1 VSYLIEKYIRDNV
14 KNPELSDVR
23 SALNNPATGIIDI
36 NFENQNV
43 AMIIATN
50 FLVEGTVAPGA
61 VTFTDATTNRII
73 VSSDI
78 VGFPGGGRTLGLF
91 FYIWNC
97 NRLNI
102 TANSLNFRFTVQY
115 QLVYGNREKTTSAE

>member
-1 VSYLIEKYIRDNV
+1 MSYLIEKYIRDNV

-23 SALNNPATGIIDI
+23 SQVDTAGVIEL

-43 AMIIATN
+43 AMIVATN
-50 FLVEGTVAPGA
+50 LNLNHTVAPGA
-61 VTFTDATTNRII
+61 VTLTDGTTNRTII
-73 VSSDI
+73 SLNL
-78 VGFPGGGRTLGLF
+78 GAFPQGGTIGLF
-91 FYIWNC
+91 FYFWNS

-102 TANSLNFRFTVQY
+102 TSNSLNYSFTVFY

>member
-1 VSYLIEKYIRDNV
+1 MSFLIEKYVRDNV

-23 SALNNPATGIIDI
+23 SALNDPATGIINL

-50 FLVEGTVAPGA
+50 FFVEGIVAPGA
-61 VTFTDATTNRII
+61 VIFTDGTTNRII
-73 VSSDI
+73 ISSD
-78 VGFPGGGRTLGLF
+78 VVAFPGNGRAIGLF
-91 FYIWNC
+91 FYIWNS